1 MDLFQETL
9 KNLLHHIKVGK
20 KMEIISKKNLFLG
33 YASDFNF
40 ELDADELV
48 EECLRI
54 GFITKVA
61 TDSYKINED
70 Y

>member
-1 MDLFQETL
+1 
-9 KNLLHHIKVGK
+9 
-20 KMEIISKKNLFLG
+20 MEIISKKNLFLG

>member
-1 MDLFQETL
+1 
-9 KNLLHHIKVGK
+9 
-20 KMEIISKKNLFLG
+20 MEIISKKNLFLG
-33 YASDFNF
+33 YAADFNF

-48 EECLRI
+48 EEGLRI

-61 TDSYKINED
+61 PDSYIINED